1 MRWQVSLGRV
11 MYRGTF
17 GYCFRDGKNGKK
29 SNKTHLTSTK
39 FSKEKAPCCVN
50 STMEHAGSRKLE
62 TLLLSPFLYDIYLQ
76 LADESAPDLR
86 ERSLDI
92 LEVGGGRHEVR
103 HLGGRY
109 LYDVHKVFRIFLDP
123 ISQYGIHATSLTLS
137 SFWPPFHCGR
147 HISFTP

>member
-11 MYRGTF
+11 MSRGTF
-17 GYCFRDGKNGKK
+17 GYCICDRKNGKK
-29 SNKTHLTSTK
+29 NQKNTPTK
-39 FSKEKAPCCVN
+39 FSKEKALGCVN

-103 HLGGRY
+103 HLDAVCVLWPLVHGDDEGG
-109 LYDVHKVFRIFLDP
+109 DA
-123 ISQYGIHATSLTLS
+123 HAETDELHLVLAGLLLHQILQEGSTEMD
-137 SFWPPFHCGR
+137 
-147 HISFTP
+147 